1 MWNMGISI
9 RWSLLLYK
17 KINQKKKTNGEG
29 RKGFIQSDSGWLRL
43 HHWFTQGGHW
53 MIRCCLGPGIW
64 CTGCY
69 MWVDTEEW
77 GYHLCSPQ
85 FQYRFHLWGSIPV
98 LLFFDLP
105 SLRLLSCSQL
115 LYSLAQ
121 LFSLTSRALLLQHTL
136 HWVDWSGFLFPLGQ
150 DLISDTHSGLCLL
163 QNILHF

>member
-1 MWNMGISI
+1 MKS
-9 RWSLLLYK
+9 SAVQEDK
-17 KINQKKKTNGEG
+17 QKKKTNGEG

-69 MWVDTEEW
+69 TWVNTEEW
-77 GYHLCSPQ
+77 GYNLWLSSVSIQIPFVRFSTCSALFWSTIPQ
-85 FQYRFHLWGSIPV
+85 TSQI
-98 LLFFDLP
+98 
-105 SLRLLSCSQL
+105 SQL

-163 QNILHF
+163 QNILHFYSS